1 MNPAP
6 SVLLFT
12 VLSGLGFGFLA
23 ALGVGLVQP
32 AGWTAFA
39 LWGLGYGLT
48 VGGLLASTTH
58 LGRPDR
64 AWRAFSQWRSSWLSR
79 EGIAAVAT
87 LVVLAPVALSD
98 WLGLGLSRLPGMVGA
113 VLALA
118 TIATTSMIYAQLKT
132 VPRWN
137 HWTTPAQFFAF
148 ALAGGAMLA
157 GQGGVA
163 IAVLALLAAALAAHW
178 HFGDRR
184 FGEVG
189 LARFGGL
196 YFGLAFL
203 VIAFTP
209 WWPLALPACFVAG
222 FGFAMFH
229 NTMQAKATQMV
240 PTARATGVTLFAGF
254 LFLGQ
259 AIGVLVLAALI
270 GVFDSSHVLGAVAV
284 GVMGL
289 GAFFAHAIAKRNAT
303 QADHA

>member
-6 SVLLFT
+6 SVLVFT

-98 WLGLGLSRLPGMVGA
+98 WLGLGLSRLPGMLGA

-163 IAVLALLAAALAAHW
+163 IALLALLAAALAAHW

-189 LARFGGL
+189 A
-196 YFGLAFL
+196 
-203 VIAFTP
+203 
-209 WWPLALPACFVAG
+209 
-222 FGFAMFH
+222 
-229 NTMQAKATQMV
+229 TMGS
-240 PTARATGVTLFAGF
+240 ATG
-254 LFLGQ
+254 LG
-259 AIGVLVLAALI
+259 
-270 GVFDSSHVLGAVAV
+270 DLGAVSVFDPAHTAGNYLMREMIFVVGRKHVAKLRVLALILACLIPALILMLTVHPVATAAAV
-284 GVMGL
+284 AL
-289 GAFFAHAIAKRNAT
+289 HLIGAFAARWLFFAQAEHVVGLYYGKR
-303 QADHA
+303 

>member
-87 LVVLAPVALSD
+87 LLILAPVALSD

-163 IAVLALLAAALAAHW
+163 IALLALLAAALAAHW

-189 LARFGGL
+189 A
-196 YFGLAFL
+196 
-203 VIAFTP
+203 
-209 WWPLALPACFVAG
+209 
-222 FGFAMFH
+222 
-229 NTMQAKATQMV
+229 TMGS
-240 PTARATGVTLFAGF
+240 ATG
-254 LFLGQ
+254 LG
-259 AIGVLVLAALI
+259 
-270 GVFDSSHVLGAVAV
+270 DLGAVSVFDPAHTAGNYLMREMIFVVGRKHVAKLRVLALILACLIPALILMLPVHPVATAAAV
-284 GVMGL
+284 VL
-289 GAFFAHAIAKRNAT
+289 HLIGAFAARWLFFAQAEHVVGLYYGKR
-303 QADHA
+303 

>member
-39 LWGLGYGLT
+39 LWGFGYGLT

-189 LARFGGL
+189 ATMGSEFGES
-196 YFGLAFL
+196 
-203 VIAFTP
+203 
-209 WWPLALPACFVAG
+209 
-222 FGFAMFH
+222 FH
-229 NTMQAKATQMV
+229 
-240 PTARATGVTLFAGF
+240 R
-254 LFLGQ
+254 
-259 AIGVLVLAALI
+259 
-270 GVFDSSHVLGAVAV
+270 
-284 GVMGL
+284 
-289 GAFFAHAIAKRNAT
+289 
-303 QADHA
+303 

>member
-32 AGWTAFA
+32 AGWAAFA

-87 LVVLAPVALSD
+87 LVILAPVALSD
-98 WLGLGLSRLPGMVGA
+98 WLGLGLSRLPGVLGA

-118 TIATTSMIYAQLKT
+118 TIGTTSMIYAQLKT

-148 ALAGGAMLA
+148 ALAGGVMLA
-157 GQGGVA
+157 GQGGAA
-163 IAVLALLAAALAAHW
+163 IVLLALLAAALAAHW

-184 FGEVG
+184 FAEVG
-189 LARFGGL
+189 A
-196 YFGLAFL
+196 
-203 VIAFTP
+203 
-209 WWPLALPACFVAG
+209 
-222 FGFAMFH
+222 
-229 NTMQAKATQMV
+229 TMGS
-240 PTARATGVTLFAGF
+240 ATG
-254 LFLGQ
+254 LG
-259 AIGVLVLAALI
+259 
-270 GVFDSSHVLGAVAV
+270 DLGAVSVFDPAHTAGNYLMREMIFVVGRKHVAKLRVLALILACLIPALILMLPAHPMTTAAAV
-284 GVMGL
+284 VIHL
-289 GAFFAHAIAKRNAT
+289 IGAFAARWLFFAQAEHVVGLYYGKR
-303 QADHA
+303 

>member
-23 ALGVGLVQP
+23 ALGLGLVQP
-32 AGWTAFA
+32 AGWAAFA

-87 LVVLAPVALSD
+87 LVILAPVALSD
-98 WLGLGLSRLPGMVGA
+98 LLGLGLSRLPGVLGA

-157 GQGGVA
+157 GQGGAA
-163 IAVLALLAAALAAHW
+163 IVLLALLVAALAAHW

-184 FGEVG
+184 FAEVG
-189 LARFGGL
+189 A
-196 YFGLAFL
+196 
-203 VIAFTP
+203 
-209 WWPLALPACFVAG
+209 
-222 FGFAMFH
+222 
-229 NTMQAKATQMV
+229 TMGS
-240 PTARATGVTLFAGF
+240 ATG
-254 LFLGQ
+254 LG
-259 AIGVLVLAALI
+259 
-270 GVFDSSHVLGAVAV
+270 DLGAVSVFDPAHTAGNYLMREMIFVV
-284 GVMGL
+284 GRKHVTKLRVLALILACLIPALVLML
-289 GAFFAHAIAKRNAT
+289 PAHPMTTAATVVIHLIGAFAARWLFFAQAEHVVGLYYGKR
-303 QADHA
+303 